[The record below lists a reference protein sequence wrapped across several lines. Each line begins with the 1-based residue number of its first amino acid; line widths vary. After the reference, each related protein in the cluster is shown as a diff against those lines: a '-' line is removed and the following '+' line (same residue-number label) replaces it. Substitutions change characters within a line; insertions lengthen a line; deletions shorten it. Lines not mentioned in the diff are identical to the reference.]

1 MTLREARKYFR
12 EFIAPTIPK
21 NDIPALNEAFNV
33 WTDSLAK
40 DGTITEKQYDTC
52 LEAIE
57 TAVDAVTNQYT

>member
-40 DGTITEKQYDTC
+40 DGTITEKQYDTW
-52 LEAIE
+52 
-57 TAVDAVTNQYT
+57 TRV